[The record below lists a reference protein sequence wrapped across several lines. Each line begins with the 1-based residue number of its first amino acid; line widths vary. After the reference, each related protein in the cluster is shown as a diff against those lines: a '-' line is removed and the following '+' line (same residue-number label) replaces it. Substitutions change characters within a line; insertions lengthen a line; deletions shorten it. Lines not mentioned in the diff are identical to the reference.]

1 MENRVLALGHEVA
14 CSICSNGTCLVRI
27 SDLFRPND
35 ELTHSIQQ
43 DAVFLVIF
51 YDGWLSW

>member
-1 MENRVLALGHEVA
+1 MQDLQWKIEFSLWATKLLVGV
-14 CSICSNGTCLVRI
+14 ICSNGTCLVRI

-51 YDGWLSW
+51 

>member
-14 CSICSNGTCLVRI
+14 CSICSSGTCLVRI

-35 ELTHSIQQ
+35 ELTHSIQK

-51 YDGWLSW
+51 

>member
-27 SDLFRPND
+27 SDLFPPND
-35 ELTHSIQQ
+35 ELNHSIQQ

-51 YDGWLSW
+51 